1 MGASSWLYLCMIIIN
16 KFVCLGTISYIA
28 RKTKWFVPP
37 PPPPFFI
44 IFIRNFFNVKISD
57 QNLIYLHMKINFT
70 FKIGIRC
77 TSSVAV
83 WLDLFFA
90 NMFEFFGRLLTFC
103 GHFSW
108 YLKIVI
114 LCIPRNL
121 QGNAAVAS
129 FHIAFRS
136 LYV

>member
-16 KFVCLGTISYIA
+16 KFICLGTICVTLHC
-28 RKTKWFVPP
+28 KENKL
-37 PPPPFFI
+37 I
-44 IFIRNFFNVKISD
+44 IFSPHSSLYSSGIFLSVKISD

-70 FKIGIRC
+70 FKIVIRC

-108 YLKIVI
+108 YLKIVF

-129 FHIAFRS
+129 FHVAFRS